1 MKNIFSKMSRRERL
15 YLLAGLAV
23 VVFGVGVYPAF
34 KKATA
39 YREEQQEMLEND
51 YALLDGLYG
60 LFCDT
65 PVIEEEYET
74 LRAALRQSNDLLF
87 PPIENPILTQT
98 AMIKLLN
105 QLGPDLEL
113 QTTSGRSSVGDAAN
127 QMNLSVKG
135 RGRYPEILKFMH
147 RLETYRPLILVE
159 SFSIAESRSRSSRG
173 RRGPP
178 RPSTTTTQAA
188 EPTLALSMSIQIL
201 CQDGDK
207 K

>member
-1 MKNIFSKMSRRERL
+1 MKNIFAKMSRRERL
-15 YLLAGLAV
+15 YVLGGLAV
-23 VVFGVGVYPAF
+23 LLFGMVVYPATR
-34 KKATA
+34 KAMDF
-39 YREEQQEMLEND
+39 REEQQEMLEND
-51 YALLDGLYG
+51 LALLDGLYG
-60 LFCDT
+60 LFCDA
-65 PVIEEEYET
+65 PVIEEEHET
-74 LRAALRQSNDLLF
+74 LRAALRRSNDLLF

-98 AMIKLLN
+98 AMIKLMN

-135 RGRYPEILKFMH
+135 QGRYPEILKFVH

-159 SFSIAESRSRSSRG
+159 SFSISEQRRRSWRG
-173 RRGPP
+173 RGPP
-178 RPSTTTTQAA
+178 RPSTTTQAA
-188 EPTLALSMSIQIL
+188 EPTLSLSMSIQIL